1 MSSQQ
6 KAPGA
11 PQTLENM
18 SVLITRPEHQQASL
32 SQSIESRGGR
42 VASLP
47 LLKIEPLTDKKR
59 EQKTR
64 TLIQNL
70 DQYQWLIFVSSN
82 AARLGA
88 QLVDDYWPQFPVAVK
103 MAAIGRTTKLTLE
116 SILNQP
122 VLTPPQGSDSE
133 ALLGLAE
140 LSNVAGMRIA
150 IFRGI
155 GGRELLAN
163 TLEERGAEVHYV
175 ELYTRSPVAHEKTA
189 VARLLADQAVNTVT
203 VHSGESLTHLAQ
215 LLNDGKIEFYT
226 MPLIVPSNRVA
237 EQAKE
242 LGFRQVM
249 SANGADD
256 ESMLEALQNVQ
267 LNADITE

>member
-1 MSSQQ
+1 MSPQQ
-6 KAPGA
+6 QAPDA
-11 PQTLENM
+11 PLSVENL
-18 SVLITRPEHQQASL
+18 SVLVTRPEHQQASL
-32 SQSIESRGGR
+32 AQAIESKGGR
-42 VASLP
+42 VVSLP
-47 LLKIEPLTDKKR
+47 LLKIEPLSEKTAQ
-59 EQKTR
+59 QKAR

-88 QLVDDYWPQFPVAVK
+88 QLIDDYWPQFPVAVK
-103 MAAIGRTTKLTLE
+103 LAAIGHTTKLTLD

-122 VLTPPQGSDSE
+122 VLVPPQGTDSE
-133 ALLGLAE
+133 ALLAQHELA
-140 LSNVAGMRIA
+140 NVTDMRIA
-150 IFRGI
+150 IFRGV

-175 ELYTRSPVAHEKTA
+175 ELYTRTPVTYEKAA
-189 VARLLADQAVNTVT
+189 VAKLLSNEAVNTIT
-203 VHSGESLTHLAQ
+203 VHSGESLSHLAE
-215 LLNDGKIEFYT
+215 LLDEEEIEPFN

-242 LGFRQVM
+242 LGFRQVI

-256 ESMLEALQNVQ
+256 QSMLEALQNVQ
-267 LNADITE
+267 ASADITK

>member
-6 KAPGA
+6 QAPDA
-11 PQTLENM
+11 PLSLENL
-18 SVLITRPEHQQASL
+18 SVLITRPEHQQVSL
-32 SQSIESRGGR
+32 VQAIESKSGR
-42 VASLP
+42 AVSLP
-47 LLKIEPLTDKKR
+47 LLKIESLADSDS
-59 EQKTR
+59 QHKTR

-88 QLVDDYWPQFPVAVK
+88 QLIDDCWPQFPVGVK
-103 MAAIGRTTKLTLE
+103 IAAIGRTTKLTLD

-133 ALLGLAE
+133 ALLAQAE
-140 LSNVAGMRIA
+140 LANVADMRIA
-150 IFRGI
+150 IFRGV

-175 ELYTRSPVAHEKTA
+175 ELYTRTPISHEKLA
-189 VARLLADQAVNTVT
+189 VAKLIKDEAVNTLT
-203 VHSGESLTHLAQ
+203 VHSGESLNHLAG
-215 LLNDGKIEFYT
+215 LLDGGDVEYNKL
-226 MPLIVPSNRVA
+226 PLIVPSNRVA
-237 EQAKE
+237 KQAKG
-242 LGFRQVM
+242 LGFNSVI

-256 ESMLEALQNVQ
+256 ESMLQALQNVQ
-267 LNADITE
+267 ANADITK